1 MNFSLIAAADLN
13 NGIGKNG
20 KIPWKISA
28 DMEFFKKTTVGNGKN
43 AVIMGRTTW
52 ESLPEKHRP
61 LKNRL
66 NIILTTKKTYA
77 VSGAQIAA
85 SLEEALKIAEQNNS
99 EEIFIIGGAK
109 VYAEAVE
116 HKNCSEI
123 WLTRVSKAFDCDT
136 FFTKID
142 EKRFKKTWESEIQKE
157 NDLQFIFEKYDNE
170 TI

>member
-1 MNFSLIAAADLN
+1 MNFSLIVAADLN

-20 KIPWKISA
+20 KIPWRISA
-28 DMEFFKKTTVGNGKN
+28 DMDFFKKTTMGNGKN

-66 NIILTTKKTYA
+66 NIILTRDKNYQA
-77 VSGAQIAA
+77 AGAKIAD
-85 SLEEALKIAEQNNS
+85 SLEESLKIAEQNNS

-109 VYAEAVE
+109 VYTEAVE
-116 HKNCSEI
+116 HKNCSTI

-136 FFTKID
+136 FFPKID
-142 EKRFKKTWESEIQKE
+142 KNHFKKTWESEIQEE
-157 NDLQFIFEKYDNE
+157 NGTKFQFEKYSAVV
-170 TI
+170 

>member
-28 DMEFFKKTTVGNGKN
+28 DMDFFRKKTIGNGKN

-52 ESLPEKHRP
+52 ETIPEKHRP

-66 NIILTTKKTYA
+66 NIILTRDKNYKA
-77 VSGAQIAA
+77 QGALIAD
-85 SLEEALKIAEQNNS
+85 SLDEALKIAQENTC

-109 VYAEAVE
+109 VYAETIE
-116 HKNCSEI
+116 HKNCSGI
-123 WLTRVSKAFDCDT
+123 WLTRVFKTFNCDAF
-136 FFTKID
+136 FPKID
-142 EKRFKKTWESEIQKE
+142 KNRFKKTFQSEMQKE
-157 NDLQFIFEKYDNE
+157 NGIEFQFEKYE
-170 TI
+170 RVLK